1 MEQFDTLKD
10 VIQFAIGQEQ
20 AAYDLYRSAA
30 DQSVNISARK
40 MFLEMAEE
48 EAAHKRMLEGFT
60 QQRID
65 QYPFRPV
72 QDLKIGDYLV
82 DVPCTTDMTYQQV
95 LIFAMKAE
103 ERAARLYTEA
113 ASQTEEP
120 EMRKLLLIMANEEK
134 KHKFHLESIY
144 DDKVLS
150 ED

>member
-1 MEQFDTLKD
+1 MEFNTLKE
-10 VIQFAIGQEQ
+10 VIHFAIGQEE
-20 AAYDLYRSAA
+20 AAYNLYRQAA

-40 MFLEMAEE
+40 MFLDMAEE

-60 QQRID
+60 RQRLE

-82 DVPCTTDMTYQQV
+82 DVPCTPDMTYQQV

-113 ASQTEEP
+113 ASQVGDP
-120 EMRKLLLIMANEEK
+120 ETRKLLLIMANEEK
-134 KHKFHLESIY
+134 KHKFHLEALY
-144 DDKVLS
+144 DDKVLT